1 MAVHSSA
8 YLAPKGSDDHSGK
21 KDRDC
26 IDRVHERPRPLD
38 QASYKSS
45 CETTAN
51 SAVSSKGE
59 ANSDWEFKQNTDG
72 T

>member
-26 IDRVHERPRPLD
+26 IDRVHEDRD
-38 QASYKSS
+38 H
-45 CETTAN
+45 
-51 SAVSSKGE
+51 
-59 ANSDWEFKQNTDG
+59 
-72 T
+72 